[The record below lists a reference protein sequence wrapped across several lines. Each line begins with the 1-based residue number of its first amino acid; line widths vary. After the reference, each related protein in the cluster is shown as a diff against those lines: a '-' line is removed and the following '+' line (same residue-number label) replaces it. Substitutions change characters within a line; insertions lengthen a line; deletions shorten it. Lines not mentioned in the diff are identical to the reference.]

1 MIKLYNKE
9 TDAYIGEI
17 SEAELKFLVK
27 ELTEETYDDQDY
39 YLDQQTLDYLTR
51 EGADAHLL
59 ELFQKAFDEHG
70 EVEIRWEQ
78 A

>member
-1 MIKLYNKE
+1 MIKLYNKK

-17 SEAELKFLVK
+17 NDAELKFLVK

-39 YLDQQTLDYLTR
+39 YLDAQTLSYLSR
-51 EGADAHLL
+51 EGADARLL
-59 ELFQKAFDEHG
+59 ELFQKAFDEQG

>member
-9 TDAYIGEI
+9 TDVYIGEI
-17 SEAELKFLVK
+17 TEPELKFLVK

-39 YLDQQTLDYLTR
+39 YLDQQTLAYLSR

>member
-9 TDAYIGEI
+9 TDAPIGEI
-17 SEAELKFLVK
+17 SDAELKFLVK

-39 YLDQQTLDYLTR
+39 YLDKNTLAYLES
-51 EGADAHLL
+51 EGVSDHLTTL
-59 ELFQKAFDEHG
+59 LKKAFADHG
-70 EVEIRWEQ
+70 EVEIRWER